1 MSEHTEKFENS
12 FKSYAM
18 FHGGWAAFRCRY
30 RSAAN
35 ATRRESLLKQIEGTR
50 YRRERSENKSKQV
63 SLRRISMHSN
73 NTQMINIHRVLNKED
88 YGRTRMCTWNSF
100 WHYLAMW
107 RSTMRNSA
115 LKQKLLFRCA
125 YAVRIRWSRLWEFC
139 KVFPSF
145 FKFRFEAG
153 RCREKFAANWFA

>member
-18 FHGGWAAFRCRY
+18 LHGGWAAFRCRY

-115 LKQKLLFRCA
+115 LKQKLLSLCLCCA
-125 YAVRIRWSRLWEFC
+125 DQVITALGVLQ
-139 KVFPSF
+139 SF
-145 FKFRFEAG
+145 SKFFQVSL
-153 RCREKFAANWFA
+153 